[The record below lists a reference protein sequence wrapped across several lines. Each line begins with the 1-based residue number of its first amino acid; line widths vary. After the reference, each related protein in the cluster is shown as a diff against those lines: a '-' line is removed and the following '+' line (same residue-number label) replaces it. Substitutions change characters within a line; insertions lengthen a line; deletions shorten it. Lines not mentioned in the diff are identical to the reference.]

1 MGAAAEILGGAVSIG
16 TAATRGFVPWR
27 LPAALGSLVEHRA
40 TPFGALL
47 AVHAA
52 TRPQQVALA
61 DSSHSL
67 TWAMFGDRVERLAAV
82 LASTRNG
89 RVAFMLPNRIEAV
102 EVLCASTAAGGTP
115 IPVNTRFHA
124 EEVERLLRE
133 QDVDTVFVDD
143 ELRDRL
149 GRFAGRVV
157 QCGAEYEKL
166 LAGPSETPPRQL
178 GSKSR
183 LAEAG
188 GIVIHT
194 SGTTGHPKG
203 AERDLTQNGMLP
215 TLAFLNRVPARAD
228 DVVVVPAPVFHA
240 LGLAGVVLPLALGAT
255 LVLQEK
261 FDPFECLEIL
271 ARHRATGLVVVPVM
285 LRRLCEAAETGRS
298 GPPPDGM
305 RWILCSGSALLPAL
319 ERRARRVFGPALRNL
334 YGSTE
339 AGWISVATP
348 LDAVRKPGTVG
359 RPLPGVDVEIVDR
372 AGADCHV
379 GEIGEIVVRSKAVF
393 SGYTGDSPDHV
404 DGSGTYRLGD
414 LGWLDEDGYLFVAD
428 RADDMVVT
436 GGENVY
442 PAEVERVLHDDPG
455 VVDAAVVG
463 VEDGEYGHV
472 LAAFVVAAE
481 GSCLAVDD
489 VKAACRSHL
498 ANYKVPKHVWL
509 VDALPYNASG
519 KVLRR
524 SLRADAEER
533 LLSAREGK

>member
-1 MGAAAEILGGAVSIG
+1 MGAVAEILGGAVSIG
-16 TAATRGFVPWR
+16 MASARGFVPWR

-52 TRPQQVALA
+52 IRPEQVALA
-61 DSSHSL
+61 DSSRSL
-67 TWAMFGDRVERLAAV
+67 TWAQFADRVDRLAAV
-82 LASTRNG
+82 LASTTNG

-102 EVLCASTAAGGTP
+102 EILCASAAAGGIP

-133 QDVDTVFVDD
+133 QSVEIVFVDD

-149 GRFAGRVV
+149 GGFAGRVV
-157 QCGAEYEKL
+157 QCGDEYERL
-166 LAGPSETPPRQL
+166 LSGASGALPRQL
-178 GSKSR
+178 RPKSR
-183 LAEAG
+183 LAEAT

-203 AERDLTQNGMLP
+203 AERDLTQNGLLP
-215 TLAFLNRVPARAD
+215 TLAFLNRVPAKAD

-240 LGLAGVVLPLALGAT
+240 LGLAGAVLPLALGAT
-255 LVLQEK
+255 LVLEEK
-261 FDPFECLEIL
+261 FDPFECIEIL
-271 ARHRATGLVVVPVM
+271 ARQRATGLVVVPVM
-285 LRRLCEAAETGRS
+285 LRRLCEAAETGKT
-298 GPPPDGM
+298 GPPPDRV

-319 ERRARRVFGPALRNL
+319 ERRARRIFGPVLRNL

-348 LDAVRKPGTVG
+348 LDAVCKPGTVG

-372 AGADCHV
+372 AGADCPV

-393 SGYTGDSPDHV
+393 SGYTGDSQGHI

-463 VEDGEYGHV
+463 VQDSEYGHV

-481 GSCLAVDD
+481 GSRLAVED
-489 VKAACRSHL
+489 VKAACRNHL

-509 VDALPYNASG
+509 VDALPYTASG

-533 LLSAREGK
+533 LSTAEEDE